1 MRPAKPLAFGVLDV
15 GNGRSVPHIGL
26 PGNPVSALV
35 AFEQFCR
42 PAILKMLGRKNLKKP
57 EIQAVLRDPIV
68 NYDGRRVYAR
78 TVITKEDGTYYAS
91 LTGPQGSNI
100 LTSLARANG
109 LAICPENVARLEP
122 GESVQVQML
131 DWPEGS

>member
-1 MRPAKPLAFGVLDV
+1 
-15 GNGRSVPHIGL
+15 VPHIGL

-68 NYDGRRVYAR
+68 NDDGRRVYAR
-78 TVITKEDGTYYAS
+78 TIITKEDGTYYAS

-100 LTSLARANG
+100 LTSLAAANG
-109 LAICPENVARLEP
+109 LAICPANVARLEP

-131 DWPEGS
+131 DWSEGD